1 MPKEEIQ
8 EQKKMPPPADVPT
21 TIVKDGNK
29 IVFTFDR
36 ERVVRAAYP
45 ILAGVPTAM
54 LILYFFDFGQ
64 VYRDVLNNMLSP
76 ILTGVVSGAVL
87 YMLGLRR

>member
-1 MPKEEIQ
+1 MSKEAVQ
-8 EQKKMPPPADVPT
+8 QKDPSSPGTLPT
-21 TIVKDGNK
+21 TIVKEGNK
-29 IVFTFDR
+29 LVFTFDR

-76 ILTGVVSGAVL
+76 ILTGIVSGAVL

>member
-1 MPKEEIQ
+1 MT
-8 EQKKMPPPADVPT
+8 QKQGEVSSSAHIPT
-21 TIVKDGNK
+21 TIAKDGNK

-64 VYRDVLNNMLSP
+64 VYRDLLNNMLSP

>member
-1 MPKEEIQ
+1 MSKEAIQ
-8 EQKKMPPPADVPT
+8 QKDSSSLETPPT
-21 TIVKDGNK
+21 TIVKEGNK
-29 IVFTFDR
+29 IVLTFDR
-36 ERVVRAAYP
+36 KRVVHAVYP

-76 ILTGVVSGAVL
+76 ILTGIVSGAVL